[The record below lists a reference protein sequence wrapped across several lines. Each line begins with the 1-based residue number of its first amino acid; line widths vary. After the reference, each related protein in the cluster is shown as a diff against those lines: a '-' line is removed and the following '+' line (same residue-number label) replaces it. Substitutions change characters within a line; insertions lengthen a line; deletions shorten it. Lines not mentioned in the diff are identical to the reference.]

1 MSTVTFNLDNLT
13 GADAVPLFC
22 QYPREYRP
30 QPAHVEMDQHGEVS
44 AGYNPDPGRYSTT
57 SDRAHGRTLAWSIE
71 PHAKPGRL
79 ADLLREHA
87 ELFQRVHDGH
97 ILAWDGR
104 NHIGYLSD
112 EAQAASDDLERIL
125 RDFGADPDNLVAVWT
140 ADEWLFTSN
149 SLRDIW
155 SGRPLA
161 EALADLED
169 EARRLADD
177 NHITGDMEGA
187 LLDRALHEF
196 DAEGDDC
203 LDPHHV
209 AALLAA
215 GRIPA
220 EAASAWAEARQPD

>member
-1 MSTVTFNLDNLT
+1 MSAITFNLGNLT

-30 QPAHVEMDQHGEVS
+30 QPAHVEMDRHGEVS
-44 AGYNPDPGRYSTT
+44 AGYNPDPSRYST
-57 SDRAHGRTLAWSIE
+57 SSKVADGLSLRWSVA
-71 PHAKPGRL
+71 PCAKPDRL
-79 ADLLREHA
+79 AGLLREHA

-97 ILAWDGR
+97 EAGNYSGR
-104 NHIGYLSD
+104 LSD
-112 EAQAASDDLERIL
+112 EARAASDDLERIL

-140 ADEWLFTSN
+140 ADEWLFSSN
-149 SLRDIW
+149 SLRAVW

-161 EALADLED
+161 DALADLED
-169 EARRLADD
+169 EARMLADD
-177 NHITGDMEGA
+177 NHVTGDMEGA
-187 LLDRALHEF
+187 LLARALHEF

-215 GRIPA
+215 GRITA
-220 EAASAWAEARQPD
+220 EDASTWTKAKGTA

>member
-1 MSTVTFNLDNLT
+1 MSAITFNLDNLT
-13 GADAVPLFC
+13 GDDAAPLFC

-44 AGYNPDPGRYSTT
+44 AGYNPDQGRYSIP
-57 SDRAHGRTLAWSIE
+57 SRVADGLSLRWSVE
-71 PHAKPGRL
+71 PCAKPGRL

-97 ILAWDGR
+97 EAGNYSGR
-104 NHIGYLSD
+104 LSD

-125 RDFGADPDNLVAVWT
+125 RDFGAYPDNLVAVWT
-140 ADEWLFTSN
+140 ADEGLFSSN
-149 SLRDIW
+149 SLRDLW

-177 NHITGDMEGA
+177 NHVTGSLGDA
-187 LLDRALHEF
+187 LLARALHEF

-215 GRIPA
+215 GRITA
-220 EAASAWAEARQPD
+220 EDASAWAKAKGAA

>member
-1 MSTVTFNLDNLT
+1 MSAVTFNLDNLA
-13 GADAVPLFC
+13 GDDAAPLFC

-30 QPAHVEMDQHGEVS
+30 QPAHVEMDQHGKVS
-44 AGYNPDPGRYSTT
+44 AGYSADPSRYSTT
-57 SDRAHGRTLAWSIE
+57 FDRAHGRTLAWSIE

-97 ILAWDGR
+97 IVAWDGR

-125 RDFGADPDNLVAVWT
+125 RDFGADPDNLVVVWT
-140 ADEWLFTSN
+140 AEEWLFSSN

-161 EALADLED
+161 DALADLED
-169 EARRLADD
+169 EARMLADD
-177 NHITGDMEGA
+177 NHVTGSLGDA
-187 LLDRALHEF
+187 LLARALHEF

-215 GRIPA
+215 GRITA
-220 EAASAWAEARQPD
+220 EDASAWTEARGAD

>member
-1 MSTVTFNLDNLT
+1 MSAVTFNLDNLT
-13 GADAVPLFC
+13 GDDAAPLFC

-44 AGYNPDPGRYSTT
+44 AGYNPDPGRYSIP
-57 SDRAHGRTLAWSIE
+57 SRVADGLSLRWSVE
-71 PHAKPGRL
+71 PCAKPGRL

-97 ILAWDGR
+97 EAGNYSGR
-104 NHIGYLSD
+104 LSD

-125 RDFGADPDNLVAVWT
+125 RDFGAYPDNLVAVWT
-140 ADEWLFTSN
+140 ADEWLFSSN
-149 SLRDIW
+149 SLRDLW

-177 NHITGDMEGA
+177 NHVTGSLGDA
-187 LLDRALHEF
+187 LLARALHEF

-215 GRIPA
+215 GRITA
-220 EAASAWAEARQPD
+220 EAASAWAEAKGTDPTA

>member
-1 MSTVTFNLDNLT
+1 MSAITFNLGNLT
-13 GADAVPLFC
+13 GADAAPLFC

-30 QPAHVEMDQHGEVS
+30 QPAHVEMDQHGKVS
-44 AGYNPDPGRYSTT
+44 AGYSADPSRYSTT
-57 SDRAHGRTLAWSIE
+57 FDRAHGRTLAWSIE

-87 ELFQRVHDGH
+87 ELLQRVHDGH
-97 ILAWDGR
+97 EAGNYSGR
-104 NHIGYLSD
+104 LSD
-112 EAQAASDDLERIL
+112 EARAASDDLERIL

-140 ADEWLFTSN
+140 ADEWLFSSN
-149 SLRDIW
+149 SLRAVW

-161 EALADLED
+161 DALANLED

-187 LLDRALHEF
+187 LLARALHEF

-215 GRIPA
+215 GQITA
-220 EAASAWAEARQPD
+220 EDASDWTKAKGTA